1 MAVQLRPL
9 HTGPGSGKA
18 LWGPGDLYAYLVTG
32 EQSGGALFAMEGYVP
47 NGAGPPPHIH
57 SREDEAIYVLEGELE
72 VQLGDEV
79 RTASRGD
86 LVWLP
91 KGVPHRF
98 TNVSGKPTRMILRSS
113 GGDRALLR
121 GGVRDGDDRSQDRPP
136 PRPSSSNACWP
147 QRHATDSSSSHPNT
161 ERRQGKSPDAD
172 GRQRPLRQFGN
183 VA

>member
-9 HTGPGSGKA
+9 HIGAGTGKA

-72 VQLGDEV
+72 VQLGDDV

-98 TNVSGKPTRMILRSS
+98 TNVSGKPMRMILSFVPA
-113 GGDRALLR
+113 GIEHFFEEVFEVAE
-121 GGVRDGDDRSQDRPP
+121 DRSAEPP
-136 PRPSSSNACWP
+136 PVTPELV
-147 QRHATDSSSSHPNT
+147 
-161 ERRQGKSPDAD
+161 ERLLAAAPRYGLEFLPPPT
-172 GRQRPLRQFGN
+172 G
-183 VA
+183 